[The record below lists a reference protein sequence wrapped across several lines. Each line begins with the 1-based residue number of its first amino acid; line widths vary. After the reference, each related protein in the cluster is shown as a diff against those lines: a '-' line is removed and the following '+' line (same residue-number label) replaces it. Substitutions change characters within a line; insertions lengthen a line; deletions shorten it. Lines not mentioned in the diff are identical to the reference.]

1 MATCS
6 RELELLTVKALEEAA
21 ACLKVMAH
29 PVRLRIVDILM
40 QDELSV
46 GEIAAICDVQP
57 NQVCE
62 HLRHMQDWGLLT
74 SERRGRSVYY
84 KISSPRLPSLINCV
98 RMHCGA
104 GELTTLTRKG
114 QDGND

>member
-1 MATCS
+1 MTS
-6 RELELLTVKALEEAA
+6 HTKELELLTAEALAQAA

-46 GEIAAICDVQP
+46 GEIAKICNVQP

-62 HLRHMQDWGLLT
+62 HLRHMQDCGLLT
-74 SERRGRSVYY
+74 SERRGRTVYY
-84 KISSPRLPSLINCV
+84 KIASPRLPALINCV
-98 RMHCGA
+98 KTHCGA
-104 GELTTLTRKG
+104 DEFVVMTR
-114 QDGND
+114 QRSNGNE